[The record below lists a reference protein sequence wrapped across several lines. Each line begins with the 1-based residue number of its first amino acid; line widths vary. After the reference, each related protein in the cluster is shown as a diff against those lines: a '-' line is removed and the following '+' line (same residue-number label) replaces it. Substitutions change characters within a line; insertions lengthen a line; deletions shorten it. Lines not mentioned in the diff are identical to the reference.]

1 MNSKEAF
8 EEIIYET
15 PTIASAI
22 ARLMIETDISDDE
35 EIYLNRALDN
45 LKIFA
50 TVYRN
55 NNKVFKED

>member
-1 MNSKEAF
+1 MTY

-15 PTIASAI
+15 ATIASAI
-22 ARLMIETDISDDE
+22 ARLMIETNISDE
-35 EIYLNRALDN
+35 EAVYLNRALRD

-50 TVYRN
+50 VIHRN

>member
-1 MNSKEAF
+1 MTY

-15 PTIASAI
+15 ATIASAI
-22 ARLMIETDISDDE
+22 ARLMTEPDISHDE
-35 EIYLNRALDN
+35 EVYLIRALDN

-50 TVYRN
+50 VVHRN

>member
-1 MNSKEAF
+1 MTY

-15 PTIASAI
+15 ALIASAI

-35 EIYLNRALDN
+35 EVYLNRALDS

-50 TVYRN
+50 TVHRN

>member
-1 MNSKEAF
+1 MTY

-15 PTIASAI
+15 ATIASAI
-22 ARLMIETDISDDE
+22 ARLTIETDISDE
-35 EIYLNRALDN
+35 EEVYLNGALAC

-50 TVYRN
+50 SVHRN

>member
-1 MNSKEAF
+1 MTY

-15 PTIASAI
+15 ATIASAI
-22 ARLMIETDISDDE
+22 ARLMNETDISDE
-35 EIYLNRALDN
+35 EAGYLNGALAC

-50 TVYRN
+50 SVHRN